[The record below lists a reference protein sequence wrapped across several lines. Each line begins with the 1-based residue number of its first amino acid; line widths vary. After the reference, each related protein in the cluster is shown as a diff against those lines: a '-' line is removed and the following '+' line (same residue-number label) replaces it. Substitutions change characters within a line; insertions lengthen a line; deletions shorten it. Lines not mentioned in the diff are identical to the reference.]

1 MKLLVLAG
9 GFGTRLRSVVS
20 QVPKALAPIGDI
32 PFWHFQ
38 IDNWISQGVTS
49 LVFLLHYQSQHIVDF
64 VKSKPNGVWRNL
76 DMQWVIEA
84 APLGTGGAVANAVT
98 ELQIQGDFL
107 LANADTWLDSGLTQ
121 MAGAGV
127 PAIGVIEVPNA
138 GRYGFVTFDAQ
149 NKVTSFMEKDEL
161 AQSGWINAGIAQL
174 SADFFRGCIV
184 QTASLE
190 RDYFPRWVEQG
201 ILKATHLSGE
211 FIDIGIPVDYY
222 RFCHWIASG
231 KSETL

>member
-9 GFGTRLRSVVS
+9 GFGTRMQSVVS
-20 QVPKALAPIGDI
+20 QVPKALAPIGDV
-32 PFWHFQ
+32 PFLHLQ

-49 LVFLLHYQSQHIVDF
+49 LVFLLHHQSEQIIEY

-76 DMQWVIEA
+76 DMQWVIEES
-84 APLGTGGAVANAVT
+84 PLGTGGAIANAVT
-98 ELQIQGDFL
+98 ELQIHGEFL
-107 LANADTWLDSGLTQ
+107 LTNADTWLGSGLVQ
-121 MAGAGV
+121 MAGTGT
-127 PAIGVIEVPNA
+127 PTIGVIEVSNP
-138 GRYGFVTFDAQ
+138 GRYGIVAFNAQ
-149 NKVTSFMEKDEL
+149 NKVTNFMEKDEF
-161 AQSGWINAGIAQL
+161 AHGNWINAGVANL
-174 SADFFRGCIV
+174 SADFFRGGIV

-201 ILKATHLSGE
+201 ILKATHLYGE
-211 FIDIGIPVDYY
+211 FIDIGVPEDYF